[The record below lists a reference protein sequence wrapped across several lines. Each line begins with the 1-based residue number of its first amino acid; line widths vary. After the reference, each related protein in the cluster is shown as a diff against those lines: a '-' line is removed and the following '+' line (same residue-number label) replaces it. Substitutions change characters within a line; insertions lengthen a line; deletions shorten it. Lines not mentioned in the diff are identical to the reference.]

1 MEASLE
7 ELNNI
12 EKRFRNY
19 ILILDFI
26 LRETKT
32 ELSENRAKREIW
44 QEHHESWKQNR
55 GSSVQDSFVNQK
67 GDVNPSY
74 GFREFRPLQPLMGVS
89 IDGQIP
95 SKAFLLNEF
104 RPLI

>member
-7 ELNNI
+7 ELNHI

-32 ELSENRAKREIW
+32 ELSENRAKRELW
-44 QEHHESWKQNR
+44 QEHHDSWKQNH
-55 GSSVQDSFVNQK
+55 GPSVRNSFRDPNIAIE
-67 GDVNPSY
+67 PALIY
-74 GFREFRPLQPLMGVS
+74 REFRPLQPLIETNYS
-89 IDGQIP
+89 QIP
-95 SKAFLLNEF
+95 SKAFPVNEF
-104 RPLI
+104 RPLL

>member
-26 LRETKT
+26 LRETRT
-32 ELSENRAKREIW
+32 ELSENRAKREMW
-44 QEHHESWKQNR
+44 QEHHDSWKQNH
-55 GSSVQDSFVNQK
+55 GTVAPDSFQDPK
-67 GDVNPSY
+67 ITIEPSLIY
-74 GFREFRPLQPLMGVS
+74 REFRPLQPLTETNY
-89 IDGQIP
+89 GQIP
-95 SKAFLLNEF
+95 SKALLINEF
-104 RPLI
+104 RPLL